1 MSSIYWKIKHFIQSS
16 EQIAPLSWSLSMA
29 QKMKFSIRD
38 FYNKCN
44 QVNNFTR
51 IWSHLPKKSLMEN
64 FIFSAVWE
72 ESYIWVIL
80 LLRIY
85 NSIYNSIKFFLK
97 VLPFFRLKKP
107 KSKSMRN
114 WVWIAF
120 VFVEQLQFHHFH
132 PSWS

>member
-1 MSSIYWKIKHFIQSS
+1 MSSIYWKIKHFIQSN

-29 QKMKFSIRD
+29 QKMKFCIRD

-72 ESYIWVIL
+72 ESHIWVIL